1 MGWTLSKMRERESR
15 IFGKRRGGGALV
27 DFPFGEGVGLSPY
40 SHGQALVVLVHMCM
54 HALHLLIGLDA
65 MLTSLAHTM
74 LASSSLS

>member
-1 MGWTLSKMRERESR
+1 MPPMLRHSHAL
-15 IFGKRRGGGALV
+15 RGCYDSDRVPSSFSFRVRAM
-27 DFPFGEGVGLSPY
+27 
-40 SHGQALVVLVHMCM
+40 SHAYLFFHRGMSYMHSM